1 MLHDNF
7 HGKRKKIINNSNYN
21 NANLVSLWFRQIT
34 LYYLNLLKKGLERIN
49 LFFCHF
55 ERFFYVC
62 HGNYHESCH
71 KIQKNNHRKIN
82 KNCRS
87 NISNYKFSYG
97 VR

>member
-49 LFFCHF
+49 LLFCHF
-55 ERFFYVC
+55 ERFFPFAMEIIMNLVIKYK
-62 HGNYHESCH
+62 
-71 KIQKNNHRKIN
+71 KIIIEK
-82 KNCRS
+82 
-87 NISNYKFSYG
+87 
-97 VR
+97 